1 MKVGIVGLGYR
12 MEYLAGLFTDLVPGF
27 RLVGYV
33 DPTPAGL
40 PGLRRRGIATGP
52 AYESIE
58 ALTKAEAPDL
68 LMIGSPNHMHLRAHP
83 PRARARP
90 QGLLRKAGR
99 DYGGGDAGAR
109 SGS

>member
-27 RLVGYV
+27 CMVGYV

-40 PGLRRRGIATGP
+40 PGLRKRGIATGP

-58 ALTKAEAPDL
+58 ALRRRK
-68 LMIGSPNHMHLRAHP
+68 
-83 PRARARP
+83 RP
-90 QGLLRKAGR
+90 T
-99 DYGGGDAGAR
+99 
-109 SGS
+109 S